1 MHRFTLLIAF
11 VFITHIGI
19 AQLGNLKGTIRF
31 NDSHPA
37 IGVLVSVKE
46 INKNTITDENGE
58 FDLTVPYGSYTLE
71 TSSIEAEDKS
81 IFVRVDASFV
91 PINITLEQASK
102 TIEHIVIVKETPK
115 AEIEKKGFAVN
126 VIETKQAS
134 LRNLQT
140 LELLNRTVGVRIRQ
154 NGGLGS
160 DSNFNINGISGN
172 GVRVF
177 VDGTPISTYGS
188 SFDLNSI
195 PPSMIERIE
204 VYKGVIPGYLSEDAL
219 GGAINVVLKKTMRN
233 NLNVGVSYGSF
244 NTAQANFSGLYRTK
258 ESGFTVK
265 ASGFWNYSDNDYKVW
280 GKMIYNTLPNGQ
292 QQHITAKRFNDAFR
306 SVGGVFEIGYTDVK
320 WADNFFV
327 GLTASDSY
335 NEIQHGVF
343 MTDPYKGRFVES
355 DAMLFN
361 VTYNK
366 KNLLAEGLDLT
377 VHGIYGE
384 RNRMVNDTVKWAYNW
399 DGAREVNL
407 YGEPVLT
414 SSGAQQGAPTLANIH
429 RDVFSLRTGF
439 SYAINDNHKFL
450 LNNLYNTID
459 RVDDDEI
466 RTVLER
472 NFMGT
477 RNFSKSITSVTY
489 EFNAWQNRLKTSL
502 FGKLYN
508 QEVER
513 MNPVVESIN
522 GVNTR
527 VEDIAKKTISTEGY
541 GIALSY
547 VIIPK
552 ITLLTSAEK
561 AVRLPTEN
569 EIFGDAGDNMVENV
583 GLKPEESKNF
593 NLGFRLGQF
602 NYNKHDFNFAVNG
615 FSRSITDRIA
625 TAVQTSINTHIQVLP
640 SVNQG
645 NVRSKG
651 FDFEFDYTYDNN
663 FRLMFNTSK
672 FDLTTKD
679 YYNREMTIPNE
690 PLFTINTGAQY
701 SFKDILG
708 KGSQLNV
715 FYHYMFVDEF
725 FYLLPPGSNNTG
737 YDFFKIPQQ
746 DIHDVG
752 LSYVFPNKKIILS
765 FDAKNIF
772 DKQAFDNMGVQ
783 KPGRAF
789 YLKLNYVINNI

>member
-58 FDLTVPYGSYTLE
+58 FDLTVPYGSYTIE
-71 TSSIEAEDKS
+71 TSTIEAEDKS
-81 IFVRVDASFV
+81 IFVRVDSSFV

-399 DGAREVNL
+399 DGTREVNL

-429 RDVFSLRTGF
+429 RDVFSLRTGL

-489 EFNAWQNRLKTSL
+489 EFNAWQNRLKASL

-746 DIHDVG
+746 DIHDIG

-765 FDAKNIF
+765 VDAKNIF